1 MVSVKNVTPWAIED
15 VQVEVS
21 YTDAAGRTQSVRQAV
36 PGRIAPDAIAS
47 VNTGLGPYTGGSCP
61 AEVVAARYAE

>member
-1 MVSVKNVTPWAIED
+1 M
-15 VQVEVS
+15 EVIGIFLAL
-21 YTDAAGRTQSVRQAV
+21 YFLAWM
-36 PGRIAPDAIAS
+36 APDAIAS